1 MTSRTAATRSSLAA
15 GIKLAIFSVISLLT
29 TGLLVVIMGNIG
41 LGAGKT
47 YDAIF
52 TNASTLEKGDD
63 VRVAGVSVGE
73 VKKVEHYER
82 TMAKVTFR
90 IDADIELTT
99 ASTAEIRFLNLVG
112 DRYMALEQG
121 QPGRP
126 TRTPSTRA
134 TPSRCSR
141 PVPSL
146 DLTVLF
152 DGFKPLFQALTP
164 DQVNELSMNLVQVLQ
179 GEGGTVRGLLEH
191 TASLTTA
198 LANRDQLIGSVV
210 TNLSETLDTVNRRHV
225 QLSDLVIELK
235 DWMRDLARDR
245 KTIGGSLDN
254 ISDLTVTVADL
265 LRRGRPL
272 LKRDITALHD
282 LAKLLN
288 DPDQRAEVVD
298 LLDRMP
304 EVMSDQIRT
313 GTYGSWYQYYV
324 CAASVRLDLPVLGS
338 IPIIDQIESMF
349 SQLRVQ
355 VHRSEVSGPMKN
367 NDARIMRLGVITL
380 VVMAVDLGCHLQP
393 VEVPGLPRHDLLRR
407 VQRRQRHPQGQHR
420 PGRRDPGRPG
430 QRRHPRRGPGDRE
443 VRDRRRR
450 RRVRSRLQGLDR
462 GAQPA
467 RGEVPR
473 PGARRGGRARERRA
487 RSRSRTPRR
496 PTTSSACS
504 AT

>member
-1 MTSRTAATRSSLAA
+1 MTSSHSRNAVFASA
-15 GIKLAIFSVISLLT
+15 GIKLIIFSIISLLT

-41 LGAGKT
+41 LGAGRT
-47 YDAIF
+47 YQAIF

-82 TMAKVTFR
+82 AMAKVSFR

-112 DRYMALEQG
+112 DRYLALEE
-121 QPGRP
+121 GRQARGADQLDEGDTIP
-126 TRTPSTRA
+126 VEHTR
-134 TPSRCSR
+134 
-141 PVPSL
+141 PSL

-152 DGFKPLFQALTP
+152 DGFKPLFQALSP

-198 LANRDQLIGSVV
+198 LADRDQLIGQVV
-210 TNLSETLDTVNRRHV
+210 TNLSETLDTVNRRHE

-235 DWMRDLARDR
+235 DWMHDLARDR

-272 LKRDITALHD
+272 LKRDIAALHD
-282 LAKLLN
+282 LAQLLN
-288 DPDQRAEVVD
+288 DPDQRSEVVD

-324 CAASVRLDLPVLGS
+324 CGASVRLNLPVLGE
-338 IPIIDQIESMF
+338 IPIIDQIEDMF
-349 SQLRVQ
+349 SQFEFK
-355 VHRSEVSGPMKN
+355 ST
-367 NDARIMRLGVITL
+367 A
-380 VVMAVDLGCHLQP
+380 
-393 VEVPGLPRHDLLRR
+393 PRC
-407 VQRRQRHPQGQHR
+407 Q
-420 PGRRDPGRPG
+420 
-430 QRRHPRRGPGDRE
+430 DR
-443 VRDRRRR
+443 
-450 RRVRSRLQGLDR
+450 
-462 GAQPA
+462 
-467 RGEVPR
+467 
-473 PGARRGGRARERRA
+473 
-487 RSRSRTPRR
+487 
-496 PTTSSACS
+496 
-504 AT
+504 

>member
-1 MTSRTAATRSSLAA
+1 MTSRHSRNAVFLSAA
-15 GIKLAIFSVISLLT
+15 IKLGIFSVVSVLT

-47 YDAIF
+47 YEAIF

-73 VKKVEHYER
+73 VKEVEHHER
-82 TMAKVTFR
+82 AMAKVTFR

-112 DRYMALEQG
+112 DRYLALEQG
-121 QPGRP
+121 RGAADAEPLEEDDTIPVQQ
-126 TRTPSTRA
+126 TR
-134 TPSRCSR
+134 
-141 PVPSL
+141 PSL

-198 LANRDQLIGSVV
+198 LADRDQLIGEVV
-210 TNLSETLDTVNRRHV
+210 TNLSETLDTVNDRRE
-225 QLSDLVIELK
+225 QLSNLVIELK

-272 LKRDITALHD
+272 LKRDIAALHN

-288 DPDQRAEVVD
+288 DPRQRSEIVD

-313 GTYGSWYQYYV
+313 GTYGSWYQYYI
-324 CAASVRLDLPVLGS
+324 CGASVKLDLPVLGN
-338 IPIIDQIESMF
+338 IPIIDQIEDAF
-349 SQLRVQ
+349 SRFEFQ
-355 VHRSEVSGPMKN
+355 STA
-367 NDARIMRLGVITL
+367 ARCQ
-380 VVMAVDLGCHLQP
+380 D
-393 VEVPGLPRHDLLRR
+393 
-407 VQRRQRHPQGQHR
+407 
-420 PGRRDPGRPG
+420 RD
-430 QRRHPRRGPGDRE
+430 
-443 VRDRRRR
+443 
-450 RRVRSRLQGLDR
+450 
-462 GAQPA
+462 
-467 RGEVPR
+467 
-473 PGARRGGRARERRA
+473 
-487 RSRSRTPRR
+487 
-496 PTTSSACS
+496 
-504 AT
+504 